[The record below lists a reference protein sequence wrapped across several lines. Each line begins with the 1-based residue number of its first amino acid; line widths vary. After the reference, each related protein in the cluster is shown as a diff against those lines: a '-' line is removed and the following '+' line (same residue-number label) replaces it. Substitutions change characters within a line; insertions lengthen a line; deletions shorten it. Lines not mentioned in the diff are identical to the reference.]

1 METRRRALRNEIE
14 NQENEAETANT
25 DCIRSNEHVWSAF
38 VGGDP
43 ESEQGGTSNLQSHSN
58 RHSSRQLNVR
68 THTTHTDP
76 LDPLPNHQVPERP
89 DASKH
94 EVLTQ
99 PHQLPAVNSCLPP
112 PFPRPLALL
121 LLLPLTRS
129 VLTTSRDLTR
139 LSNRLAH
146 GLAPH
151 LLRHLVPIQ
160 LLPLSIHDLGRDRLL
175 VF

>member
-1 METRRRALRNEIE
+1 METRRRALRNEIKI
-14 NQENEAETANT
+14 QENEAETANT

-76 LDPLPNHQVPERP
+76 LDPLSNHQVPERP

-121 LLLPLTRS
+121 LLLLIRS
-129 VLTTSRDLTR
+129 ILTTMGPVR
-139 LSNRLAH
+139 LSDRLAY

-175 VF
+175 VV